1 MAAGGDG
8 YTMFEG
14 KPFVAEA
21 GLLSDALADYLR
33 AVGEVEPKVEGRIIT
48 EGKLSELESEPE
60 VTPEP
65 APPAPAPDA
74 TAASYTVKAGD
85 FLWKIAAKFNTT
97 WEKLAE
103 HNKLKNPHL
112 IFPGQKKY

>member
-65 APPAPAPDA
+65 APSSS
-74 TAASYTVKAGD
+74 TRCNSC
-85 FLWKIAAKFNTT
+85 
-97 WEKLAE
+97 KL
-103 HNKLKNPHL
+103 HSKSRR
-112 IFPGQKKY
+112 FPMENCC